1 MDYTNQKRKYII
13 FGIVLA
19 ITLLIVGIAYYLISL
34 NNAKG
39 QVKEFEKLVQH
50 NDYNCIAKKLSNKE
64 ETLSENDAKNFV
76 LFVKSKENQEQYNE
90 QIQKIKSNIDKNK
103 DNNTV
108 YGSITDQYGN
118 NLITIKKNGKTFF
131 FIDKLE
137 FKPKLTSVY
146 VKEFNN
152 TGIYKYQQG
161 NAKKVIAES
170 NQTTELGK
178 FFIGKYS
185 IKTDKTIEDSIHNGT
200 LTGKIDIDLSN
211 RGNNNKIYADEDF
224 NQSWFKVK
232 LNNDSL
238 LEKNSYKLLI
248 DDKDVDYNS
257 KKTYGKY
264 YNPTEL
270 SVYAIGKLEGK
281 EFKTNRINIRRN
293 YDNKPQN
300 LKLSF
305 KESQIRDYESKSKK
319 VKEKA
324 KSYIKEYTKEL
335 NKAYKKKDYKYIS
348 DYVKNNSQLEK
359 QLKKQVKS
367 KSKVKF
373 KDVKINNVKRDKNK
387 IYIELSKTNNG
398 NVFQTKYTLDY
409 DNVSNEFLVE
419 DSHDN

>member
-50 NDYNCIAKKLSNKE
+50 NDYNSIAKKLSNKE

-152 TGIYKYQQG
+152 TGIYKYQQE

-373 KDVKINNVKRDKNK
+373 KGSVAKLKLYAHLYKTIKANIVLTVKSFVSINYFSFFSIN
-387 IYIELSKTNNG
+387 IT
-398 NVFQTKYTLDY
+398 
-409 DNVSNEFLVE
+409 
-419 DSHDN
+419 

>member
-50 NDYNCIAKKLSNKE
+50 NDYNSIAKKLSNKE
-64 ETLSENDAKNFV
+64 ETLSKNDAKNFV
-76 LFVKSKENQEQYNE
+76 LFVKNKENQEQYNE
-90 QIQKIKSNIDKNK
+90 QIQKIKSNIDKDK

-161 NAKKVIAES
+161 NAKEVIAES

-211 RGNNNKIYADEDF
+211 RGNNN
-224 NQSWFKVK
+224 
-232 LNNDSL
+232 
-238 LEKNSYKLLI
+238 
-248 DDKDVDYNS
+248 
-257 KKTYGKY
+257 
-264 YNPTEL
+264 
-270 SVYAIGKLEGK
+270 
-281 EFKTNRINIRRN
+281 
-293 YDNKPQN
+293 
-300 LKLSF
+300 
-305 KESQIRDYESKSKK
+305 
-319 VKEKA
+319 
-324 KSYIKEYTKEL
+324 
-335 NKAYKKKDYKYIS
+335 
-348 DYVKNNSQLEK
+348 
-359 QLKKQVKS
+359 
-367 KSKVKF
+367 
-373 KDVKINNVKRDKNK
+373 
-387 IYIELSKTNNG
+387 
-398 NVFQTKYTLDY
+398 
-409 DNVSNEFLVE
+409 
-419 DSHDN
+419 

>member
-13 FGIVLA
+13 FGVILV
-19 ITLLIVGIAYYLISL
+19 ITLLIIGIAYYLISL

-39 QVKEFEKLVQH
+39 QIKEFEKLVQH
-50 NDYNCIAKKLSNKE
+50 NDYNSIAKKLSNKE
-64 ETLSENDAKNFV
+64 ETLSKNDAKNFV

-90 QIQKIKSNIDKNK
+90 QMQKIKSNIDKNK
-103 DNNTV
+103 DHNTE

-118 NLITIKKNGKTFF
+118 NLITIKKNGKNFF

-152 TGIYKYQQG
+152 TGFYKYKQG
-161 NAKKVIAES
+161 NAKEVIAES

-200 LTGKIDIDLSN
+200 LTGKIDIDLGN

-232 LNNDSL
+232 LNHDNL
-238 LEKNSYKLLI
+238 LEKNSYKIII

-293 YDNKPQN
+293 YDNTPQN

-305 KESQIRDYESKSKK
+305 KKSQITEYENKSKK
-319 VKEKA
+319 VKEKS

-373 KDVKINNVKRDKNK
+373 KDVKINSVKRDKNK
-387 IYIELSKTNNG
+387 VYIELSKTNNN
-398 NVFQTKYTLDY
+398 NVVQTKYTLDY
-409 DNVSNEFLVE
+409 DNVSNKFLVE
-419 DSHDN
+419 DSQDN

>member
-13 FGIVLA
+13 FGVILV
-19 ITLLIVGIAYYLISL
+19 ITLLIIGIAYYLISL

-39 QVKEFEKLVQH
+39 QIKEFEKLVQH
-50 NDYNCIAKKLSNKE
+50 NDYNSIAKKLSNKE
-64 ETLSENDAKNFV
+64 ETLSKNDAKNFV

-90 QIQKIKSNIDKNK
+90 QMQKIKSNIDKNK
-103 DNNTV
+103 DHNTE

-118 NLITIKKNGKTFF
+118 NLITIKKNGKNFF

-152 TGIYKYQQG
+152 TGFYKYKQG
-161 NAKKVIAES
+161 NAKEVIAES

-200 LTGKIDIDLSN
+200 LTGKIDIDLGN

-232 LNNDSL
+232 LNHDNL
-238 LEKNSYKLLI
+238 LEKNSYKIII

-293 YDNKPQN
+293 YDNTPQN

-305 KESQIRDYESKSKK
+305 KKSQITEYENKSKK
-319 VKEKA
+319 VKEKGSVA
-324 KSYIKEYTKEL
+324 KL
-335 NKAYKKKDYKYIS
+335 N
-348 DYVKNNSQLEK
+348 L
-359 QLKKQVKS
+359 
-367 KSKVKF
+367 
-373 KDVKINNVKRDKNK
+373 
-387 IYIELSKTNNG
+387 
-398 NVFQTKYTLDY
+398 
-409 DNVSNEFLVE
+409 
-419 DSHDN
+419 

>member
-1 MDYTNQKRKYII
+1 MVSYI
-13 FGIVLA
+13 F
-19 ITLLIVGIAYYLISL
+19 LLC
-34 NNAKG
+34 NR
-39 QVKEFEKLVQH
+39 
-50 NDYNCIAKKLSNKE
+50 
-64 ETLSENDAKNFV
+64 T
-76 LFVKSKENQEQYNE
+76 
-90 QIQKIKSNIDKNK
+90 
-103 DNNTV
+103 
-108 YGSITDQYGN
+108 
-118 NLITIKKNGKTFF
+118 
-131 FIDKLE
+131 
-137 FKPKLTSVY
+137 
-146 VKEFNN
+146 KEFNN
-152 TGIYKYQQG
+152 TAHYKYKHG
-161 NAKKVIAES
+161 NAKEVIAES

-200 LTGKIDIDLSN
+200 LTGKIFIDLGN

-232 LNNDSL
+232 LNDYSL
-238 LEKNSYKLLI
+238 LEKNSYKIII

-300 LKLSF
+300 LKLNF
-305 KESQIRDYESKSKK
+305 KKSQITEYENKSKK
-319 VKEKA
+319 VKEKS
-324 KSYIKEYTKEL
+324 KSYIKEYTKQL

-348 DYVKNNSQLEK
+348 DYVKSNSQLEK

-373 KDVKINNVKRDKNK
+373 KDVKINSIKRDKNK
-387 IYIELSKTNNG
+387 VYIELSKTNNN
-398 NVFQTKYTLDY
+398 NVVQTKYTLDY

-419 DSHDN
+419 DSQDN

>member
-50 NDYNCIAKKLSNKE
+50 NDYNSIAKKLSNKE

-152 TGIYKYQQG
+152 TGIYKYQQE

-185 IKTDKTIEDSIHNGT
+185 IKTDK
-200 LTGKIDIDLSN
+200 
-211 RGNNNKIYADEDF
+211 
-224 NQSWFKVK
+224 
-232 LNNDSL
+232 
-238 LEKNSYKLLI
+238 
-248 DDKDVDYNS
+248 
-257 KKTYGKY
+257 
-264 YNPTEL
+264 
-270 SVYAIGKLEGK
+270 
-281 EFKTNRINIRRN
+281 
-293 YDNKPQN
+293 
-300 LKLSF
+300 
-305 KESQIRDYESKSKK
+305 
-319 VKEKA
+319 
-324 KSYIKEYTKEL
+324 
-335 NKAYKKKDYKYIS
+335 
-348 DYVKNNSQLEK
+348 
-359 QLKKQVKS
+359 
-367 KSKVKF
+367 
-373 KDVKINNVKRDKNK
+373 
-387 IYIELSKTNNG
+387 
-398 NVFQTKYTLDY
+398 
-409 DNVSNEFLVE
+409 
-419 DSHDN
+419 

>member
-13 FGIVLA
+13 FGIVFA

-39 QVKEFEKLVQH
+39 QVKEFEKLVQN
-50 NDYNCIAKKLSNKE
+50 NDYNSIAKKLSNKE
-64 ETLSENDAKNFV
+64 ETLSKNDAKNFV
-76 LFVKSKENQEQYNE
+76 LFVKNKENQEQYNE
-90 QIQKIKSNIDKNK
+90 QIQKIKSNIDKDK

-118 NLITIKKNGKTFF
+118 NLITIKKNGKIFF

-178 FFIGKYS
+178 FFIGKYI

-232 LNNDSL
+232 LNDHNL

-300 LKLSF
+300 LKLNF
-305 KESQIRDYESKSKK
+305 KKSQITEYENKSKK
-319 VKEKA
+319 VKEKS
-324 KSYIKEYTKEL
+324 KSYIKEYTKQL

-348 DYVKNNSQLEK
+348 DYVKSNSQLEK

-373 KDVKINNVKRDKNK
+373 KDVKINSIKRDKNK
-387 IYIELSKTNNG
+387 VYIELSKTNNN
-398 NVFQTKYTLDY
+398 NVVQTKYTLDY
-409 DNVSNEFLVE
+409 DNVSNEFLLE
-419 DSHDN
+419 DSQDN